1 MLCGLLCGLLLGLL
15 ILPPIPAQAQFFGG
29 IVFDPKA
36 YALDIE
42 RKLEDANRFLRTLQH
57 YQETFTNL
65 KGILQ
70 FADRQFAKNLEL
82 AQLTTDIARTIRGS
96 YLLQNKVRNMVKYQI
111 AALQQ
116 IDDRLKNGIFDP
128 DKDLADLEEY
138 LIYSMGRNSRQTIRI
153 AVHTALAD
161 AQVSKWMTERRLI
174 AIKIAEAYQKLKAYQ
189 DGLEKVKNNPD
200 PFVVQ
205 PLNESIQRTQMEI
218 NDLEESLAE
227 LEEKIQQR
235 INAHGLRLS
244 DMENFGYTIESTNL
258 AWDELQKSKNEI
270 AETFDAAVLQM
281 RPEK

>member
-1 MLCGLLCGLLLGLL
+1 MLCGLLLGLL
-15 ILPPIPAQAQFFGG
+15 LMLPMQAQAQFGFG

-42 RKLEDANRFLRTLQH
+42 RRLEDANRFLRTVQH

-70 FADRQFAKNLEL
+70 TVDRQLAKNMET
-82 AQLTTDIARTIRGS
+82 AQLTADIAQVIRGA
-96 YLLQNKVRNMVKYQI
+96 YLLQNQVRNMVKYQI

-138 LIYSMGRNSRQTIRI
+138 LIYSMGRNSRETIRI
-153 AVHTALAD
+153 AVQTALAD
-161 AQVSKWMTERRLI
+161 AQVSKWMTERRML
-174 AIKIAEAYQKLKAYQ
+174 AIKIAEAYQKLKAFQ
-189 DGLEKVKNNPD
+189 NRLEKERKNPD
-200 PFVVQ
+200 PFVIQ
-205 PLNESIQRTQMEI
+205 PLNESIQRTQIEI
-218 NDLEESLAE
+218 NNLEKSLAE

-244 DMENFGYTIESTNL
+244 DMENFGYTIESTRI
-258 AWDELQKSKNEI
+258 AWEELQKSKDQI
-270 AETFDAAVLQM
+270 DKTFNAAVLQM
-281 RPEK
+281 RPE